1 MPILWRHLLTRFL
14 KIFFFSL
21 CAFISILLIT
31 RLDDIAHFA
40 TLGAEG
46 SLVFWYILYQIP
58 YIVPITIPL
67 SCLIAAMIL
76 MQQLSQSHELTAFR
90 SVGFSFFNILSPIL
104 FISIICALANFYI
117 ISEVATRSHL
127 SSTLLKT
134 ELRAINP
141 LLIVH
146 NKHLM
151 RAKGYHFHLF
161 GDSVVGESA
170 LQSLL
175 AIPNKQNFR
184 MNLLITDELN
194 NASNHFSGKNITLI
208 TSLPKKSNSAQER
221 LIIEN
226 IESALTLTDD
236 FRKIVDK
243 SVRQVNND
251 HLTLP
256 LLLVRLK
263 EELQLLKNSKKS
275 DYEIKNFYKCLSE
288 FFRRFSV
295 GIAPF
300 SFAFMGA
307 VFGISLSRQNS
318 NRGIYAVVLLSF
330 SYLICFFSAKGAEHK
345 PFISALFYF
354 CPHLVIIATSFWILS
369 RLTKGKC
376 IA

>member
-14 KIFFFSL
+14 KIFLFSL
-21 CAFISILLIT
+21 CVFISILLIT

-40 TLGAEG
+40 TLGADS
-46 SLVFWYILYQIP
+46 SLILWYILFQIP
-58 YIVPITIPL
+58 YIIPITIPL
-67 SCLIAAMIL
+67 SCLIAATIL

-90 SVGFSFFNILSPIL
+90 SVGFSFINILSPIL
-104 FISIICALANFYI
+104 FISVICSILNFYI

-151 RAKGYHFHLF
+151 RAKGYYFHLF
-161 GDSVVGESA
+161 GDSVIGESA
-170 LQSLL
+170 LQSIL
-175 AIPNKQNFR
+175 AIPNKKNFR

-194 NASNHFSGKNITLI
+194 NTSNHFSGKNMTLI
-208 TSLPKKSNSAQER
+208 TSLPKKIKSGQER

-226 IESALTLTDD
+226 IESAFTQTDD
-236 FRKIVDK
+236 FRKIIDK
-243 SVRQVNND
+243 SVRQINND

-263 EELQLLKNSKKS
+263 EELQMFSNSKHEDHPLKN
-275 DYEIKNFYKCLSE
+275 IYKCLSE

-307 VFGISLSRQNS
+307 VFGISLSRQKS
-318 NRGIYAVVLLSF
+318 NKGIYAQAILSF

-354 CPHLVIIATSFWILS
+354 CPHLLIIAISFWVLS

-376 IA
+376 LA